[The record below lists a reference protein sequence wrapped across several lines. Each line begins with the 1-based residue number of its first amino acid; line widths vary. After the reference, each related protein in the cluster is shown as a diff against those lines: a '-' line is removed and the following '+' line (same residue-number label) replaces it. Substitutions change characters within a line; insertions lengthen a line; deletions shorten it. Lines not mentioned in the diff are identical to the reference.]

1 MAVAIKLLT
10 ILSVLIVSTIAQENA
25 QTRVPDS
32 LAECYRDPF
41 LLERDNRL
49 PMTVNMLI
57 ELIRKVED
65 TFGLN
70 QDIRTLAV
78 SMLHR
83 FRQDGIERE
92 PRVIS
97 SRNVLPFSPSGFQ
110 FTKHRIILQNLIP
123 GNAFNFPNSSLTSLE
138 RCSLHF
144 MMSSTIETAI
154 RGDENVRC
162 AQLSQLRALRIPRS
176 VEEVKKAKRDAVE
189 ILDLES
195 NFQGDSEYFADLKRF
210 KRRGPK
216 FGKLQSE
223 FDEDENADIP
233 AEEVPEEG
241 AEAPAEDDDGAP
253 ANDEDYADGEDGG
266 GGDVNVD
273 INFGHRN
280 ADGGLIDVATNSIS
294 QCPVESGVIHSIW
307 GAIAGGPLIAG
318 IAAGLE
324 PQTVRASNILRGD
337 FGERQVNV
345 QVDNRYAATLSGDL
359 AELSLLQGPVTTNL
373 NIGATGG
380 WNSTTVPRWY
390 FLSQREQLEMTDAEI
405 RGGLDGL
412 ILAMNIAS
420 WRSLSSTLKLSQL
433 LDMYYSQRGVL
444 SSGIRGCA
452 RNTLFTTVAPI
463 ANLQTET
470 NAFATILDRE
480 MRLRVTVDAEGIAEF
495 ATSSAASL
503 TTYIR
508 EFFFSIFL
516 RSFE

>member
-1 MAVAIKLLT
+1 MAFAIKLVT
-10 ILSVLIVSTIAQENA
+10 IVSLLIVGIFAQENA

-32 LAECYRDPF
+32 LAECYRDP
-41 LLERDNRL
+41 LLLPRDNRL
-49 PMTVNMLI
+49 PMTINMLI

-65 TFGLN
+65 TPGLN

-78 SMLHR
+78 SMIHR

-97 SRNVLPFSPSGFQ
+97 SANVLPFSPSGFQ

-123 GNAFNFPNSSLTSLE
+123 GNAFNFPNNSLTSLE

-144 MMSSTIETAI
+144 MMSSAIETTI
-154 RGDENVRC
+154 RGDENIRC
-162 AQLSQLRALRIPRS
+162 NQLSQMRALRIPRN
-176 VEEVKKAKRDAVE
+176 VDEVKKAKRDATE
-189 ILDLES
+189 SFDLES
-195 NFQGDSEYFADLKRF
+195 NFEADTEYFADLKRF

-223 FDEDENADIP
+223 FDDDENVDIP
-233 AEEVPEEG
+233 EEDIPEEG
-241 AEAPAEDDDGAP
+241 AEAPAAVEEEAADDGG
-253 ANDEDYADGEDGG
+253 D
-266 GGDVNVD
+266 GDVNIDV
-273 INFGHRN
+273 NFGSRN
-280 ADGGLIDVATNSIS
+280 AEGGLIDVATNSIS

-307 GAIAGGPLIAG
+307 GAIAGGPLMAG

-324 PQTVRASNILRGD
+324 PQTVRASNILRGE
-337 FGERQVNV
+337 FGARQVSV
-345 QVDNRYAATLSGDL
+345 QVDNRFAATLAGDL
-359 AELSLLQGPVTTNL
+359 AEVSLLQGPVSNNI
-373 NIGATGG
+373 NIGAAGG

-412 ILAMNIAS
+412 ILAMNIAA
-420 WRSLSSTLKLSQL
+420 WRSSSSTLKLSQL
-433 LDMYYSQRGVL
+433 LDMYYSQRGVF
-444 SSGIRGCA
+444 GTGTRACA

-463 ANLQTET
+463 ATLQTET

-480 MRLRVTVDAEGIAEF
+480 MRLRVTVDATGIAEF
-495 ATSSAASL
+495 ATSSAAAL

-508 EFFFSIFL
+508 KFFYDH
-516 RSFE
+516 